1 MPADERSPREA
12 AADPTATDG
21 SGGPDESGGP
31 GESDG
36 TDTST
41 DSDGVAA
48 GDGLASDDAN
58 ADGIEAAISG
68 DDGLGD
74 PRDGLQDPAENVP
87 TPEVPDVEPDAPD
100 APEPDSVPEGLRAEF
115 WELVFAANVALF
127 GLSLGAMLVAF
138 DENVSMGVLSLLVG
152 ALAAAFLAYRYVNR
166 QHTP

>member
-1 MPADERSPREA
+1 MPADERSPPETN
-12 AADPTATDG
+12 DEDAT
-21 SGGPDESGGP
+21 
-31 GESDG
+31 
-36 TDTST
+36 
-41 DSDGVAA
+41 
-48 GDGLASDDAN
+48 ASDPSLGTEDAN
-58 ADGIEAAISG
+58 ADGVEAAISG

-87 TPEVPDVEPDAPD
+87 TPEVPDVEPDAPE

-152 ALAAAFLAYRYVNR
+152 TLAAVFLAYRYLNR

>member
-1 MPADERSPREA
+1 MPADERSPRN
-12 AADPTATDG
+12 ADDG
-21 SGGPDESGGP
+21 D
-31 GESDG
+31 
-36 TDTST
+36 
-41 DSDGVAA
+41 AA
-48 GDGLASDDAN
+48 GSDASLGTEDAN
-58 ADGIEAAISG
+58 ADGVEAAVSG

-100 APEPDSVPEGLRAEF
+100 APELDSVPEGLRAEF

-138 DENVSMGVLSLLVG
+138 DENVSMGVLALLVG

-166 QHTP
+166 QHAP